1 MAELSMARLFSRNA
15 SRFSRL
21 FVRLHVNKD
30 QTFNGATAFGDYLNS
45 QMAVIQLPPG
55 QVANALEIQDST
67 GNAAPAQGNVL
78 FSIDPSGNF
87 TQSGVPNNRVCV
99 AQVTLTAA
107 NLIAMYTT
115 PVSILPAPAA
125 GIAIVVDAIS
135 FQMKPTATQFTGGG
149 LVTLQYH
156 GTAILPHGASDG
168 VPATTVKSATGSF
181 SQLSPVQAVIQP
193 PTATGIDITNAGA
206 AFATGTGTAVVTIW
220 YTLVT
225 QS

>member
-1 MAELSMARLFSRNA
+1 
-15 SRFSRL
+15 
-21 FVRLHVNKD
+21 
-30 QTFNGATAFGDYLNS
+30 
-45 QMAVIQLPPG
+45 
-55 QVANALEIQDST
+55 
-67 GNAAPAQGNVL
+67 
-78 FSIDPSGNF
+78 
-87 TQSGVPNNRVCV
+87 
-99 AQVTLTAA
+99 
-107 NLIAMYTT
+107 
-115 PVSILPAPAA
+115 
-125 GIAIVVDAIS
+125 
-135 FQMKPTATQFTGGG
+135 
-149 LVTLQYH
+149 VTLQYH